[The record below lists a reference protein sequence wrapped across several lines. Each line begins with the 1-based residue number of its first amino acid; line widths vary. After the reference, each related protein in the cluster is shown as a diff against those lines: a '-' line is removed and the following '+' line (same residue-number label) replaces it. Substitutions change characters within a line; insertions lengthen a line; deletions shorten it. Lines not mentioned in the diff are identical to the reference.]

1 MRGNKSLDGKDSQ
14 QRNADHN
21 RGQRRPRK
29 IRGRRTAVGAASTDT
44 ATVRATTVRAT
55 TVRTASMRTASMR
68 TASIPAARLASR
80 YRPRRRFLAT
90 ALFLI
95 SRFH

>member
-44 ATVRATTVRAT
+44 ATVRATT
-55 TVRTASMRTASMR
+55 MRTTTMR
-68 TASIPAARLASR
+68 TTTMRTTTMRAARLASR